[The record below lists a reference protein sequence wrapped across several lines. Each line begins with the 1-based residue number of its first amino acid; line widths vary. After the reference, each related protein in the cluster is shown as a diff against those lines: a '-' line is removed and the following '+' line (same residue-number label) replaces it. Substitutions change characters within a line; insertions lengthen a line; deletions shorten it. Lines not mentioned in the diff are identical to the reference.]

1 MTVFVDLSDVPVVDN
16 HCHAIESQEY
26 ADVSA
31 WRQLFTESPDPG
43 MRARDVVETA
53 FYRRL
58 IRAMAAFHDV
68 AVTEDEVLQARARH
82 RVEDLVGKLF
92 RDAAIAG
99 VVIDTGYP
107 ANDRVMAES
116 AFTSASGSDY
126 VALQRRS

>member
-1 MTVFVDLSDVPVVDN
+1 MCCPGAISRSAAPRRRRFRRRIRSSRSATTSTGSEHMTVFVDLSDVPVVDN

-43 MRARDVVETA
+43 MRVRDVVETA

-82 RVEDLVGKLF
+82 RVEDLV
-92 RDAAIAG
+92 
-99 VVIDTGYP
+99 
-107 ANDRVMAES
+107 
-116 AFTSASGSDY
+116 
-126 VALQRRS
+126 